1 MVQLINV
8 AGQDSELT
16 HERNLGLNHRVCS
29 GMIVGGLNTV
39 QVSLKSLNLQAGT
52 HLFSLDWARTIQ
64 LPWNKRWNLNV
75 LRFEW
80 YMSFNMIQLSV
91 KAIGRLIAIWSAY
104 CASQFEAVS
113 TSDDFEAYNMIY
125 IYIYIYTLYIYTP
138 IYDICCIMCISLW
151 NDMKDYE
158 RHTFRFELQVF
169 VQVADHVG
177 LWDGNNMNQ
186 PVSMDER
193 NIQNVDT
200 WGSPIYCQCIWR
212 FPEIGLHL
220 VISHF
225 RLGFSMKSTIHFGYP
240 HFRKPSYTLDMFL
253 SHPEAA
259 TAVAVGVQLLYSPL
273 AAKASQ
279 RVHCGSLSKVSTGRR
294 RCINWEK

>member
-1 MVQLINV
+1 
-8 AGQDSELT
+8 
-16 HERNLGLNHRVCS
+16 
-29 GMIVGGLNTV
+29 
-39 QVSLKSLNLQAGT
+39 
-52 HLFSLDWARTIQ
+52 
-64 LPWNKRWNLNV
+64 
-75 LRFEW
+75 
-80 YMSFNMIQLSV
+80 
-91 KAIGRLIAIWSAY
+91 
-104 CASQFEAVS
+104 
-113 TSDDFEAYNMIY
+113 
-125 IYIYIYTLYIYTP
+125 
-138 IYDICCIMCISLW
+138 
-151 NDMKDYE
+151 MKDYE